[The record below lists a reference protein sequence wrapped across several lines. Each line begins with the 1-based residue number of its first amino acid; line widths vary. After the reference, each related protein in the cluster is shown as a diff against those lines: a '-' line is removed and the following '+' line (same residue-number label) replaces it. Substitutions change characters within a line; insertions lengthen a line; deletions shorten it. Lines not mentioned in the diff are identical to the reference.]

1 MYTEEEQQHLEYLF
15 QELIYTCKSC
25 QLEEDKQSI
34 QKAFDFAY
42 NAYNKI
48 RRRSGEPY
56 IIHSL
61 SVAKIVAG
69 EIGLGVRSVISAILH
84 EIIDTT
90 DYTLRDIENQF
101 GDKVAFIVEGLRKLN
116 NQPPLT
122 QKVLDINIQVSDKDK
137 QRQAESF
144 RKLLL
149 TLSEDVRVILI
160 KLADQLHNM
169 RTFSELEENEKA
181 KINNESMLLYAPLAH
196 QLGLYRIKTEL
207 EDLCFKVT
215 QPEVYK
221 QLSDKIKYNE
231 KEYLRIINNFT
242 HPLTKKL
249 KKQNLN
255 YEITYRQKSIYS
267 TWRKMKRKGVSLRE
281 VYDLLAVRI
290 VFNNNGTSES
300 SQCWQIY
307 GIISEMYTPNQER
320 TRDWVSHPKNT
331 GYEALH
337 GTFMGPDGRWIEVQ
351 IRSKR
356 MHEIAEKG
364 YAAHWKYKGVKTR
377 ENEIEK
383 WMTKVRDVLESKE
396 SNALRFLDEIKLNLF
411 SSEIIVFTPK
421 GKIISLPKNASVLD
435 FAFEIHSDLAYKCI
449 GAKINRQIV
458 PLSYILKSGD
468 QVEILTSEN
477 QKPKPEWINFVIT
490 SRAKNG
496 LKTAFKEYRRKYIQ
510 QGKRIMEETL
520 SELEL
525 VPNSHIF
532 KKIFR
537 SQHVSNK
544 NDLYYKIGSGI
555 IPQEALKKVLRKRS
569 RSKLI
574 RYWQIQLARKIN
586 KKELTSVY
594 PSPVSSA
601 LHDDDLPLLNEKK
614 RSKMNFTIAD
624 CCNPIPGDDVIGYQV
639 NNHEITI
646 HKTSCQHAI
655 NLRIAHPEAM
665 LHVEWTHNKLEAYLA
680 RIKLKGVD
688 RIGLI
693 NNVTNLISKKLNINM
708 RAINFETQDDIFN
721 GRIDLYVHN
730 IADLHNLIADLRKI
744 DGVKYVNQVENVE

>member
-15 QELIYTCKSC
+15 QDLIFTCKSC
-25 QLEEDKQSI
+25 QVDEDKQTI
-34 QKAFDFAY
+34 RKAFDFAY

-56 IIHSL
+56 IIHSM

-101 GDKVAFIVEGLRKLN
+101 GEKVAFIVEGLSKLN

-122 QKVLDINIQVSDKDK
+122 RKVLDINIQVSDKDK

-169 RTFSELEENEKA
+169 RTFSELEENEKS

-215 QPEVYK
+215 QPQVYK
-221 QLSDKIKYNE
+221 QLSNRIKYNE
-231 KEYLRIINNFT
+231 KEYLKIINNFT
-242 HPLTKKL
+242 HPLIKEL
-249 KKQNLN
+249 EKQHLDFD
-255 YEITYRQKSIYS
+255 ITYRQKSIYS
-267 TWRKMKRKGVSLRE
+267 TWRKMKRKGISLRE

-290 VFNNNGTSES
+290 VFNNNGISES
-300 SQCWQIY
+300 SKCWQIY
-307 GIISEMYTPNQER
+307 GIISQMYTPNQER

-377 ENEIEK
+377 ESEIEK

-421 GKIISLPKNASVLD
+421 GKIMSLPKNASVLD

-458 PLSYILKSGD
+458 PLSYTLQSGD

-510 QGKRIMEETL
+510 QGKIIMEETL
-520 SELEL
+520 AELEL
-525 VPNSHIF
+525 VPNSHVF

-555 IPQEALKKVLRKRS
+555 IPKEALKKVLRKRS

-594 PSPVSSA
+594 PSPVSSP
-601 LHDDDLPLLNEKK
+601 LEDDSLPLLNEKK
-614 RSKMNFTIAD
+614 NSKINFKIAD
-624 CCNPIPGDDVIGYQV
+624 CCNPVPGDDVVGYQE
-639 NNHEITI
+639 NNCEITI

-655 NLRIAHPEAM
+655 NLRVAHPEAM

-730 IADLHNLIADLRKI
+730 IADLQNLIADLRKI